1 MGDANF
7 QIRLTTPQ
15 NIIMDNPYS
24 QRLLD
29 LYAAHQAR
37 SRQSDEVVEIS
48 GDTEQETFSAATFL
62 AAYIT
67 LKAIQHLGRS
77 PADERHGN
85 FDMLGVYQCFA
96 SMVFVFLTL
105 PLKREEIEPDVM
117 KGAVVIG
124 KALFFEMPDEATVE
138 CIESGLR
145 KLQLIGKAEQEY
157 LAQLREDLDR
167 ATIAYVIAGTDEDSP
182 VRADDLIPVFA
193 ALLNILCETFS
204 RGD

>member
-1 MGDANF
+1 
-7 QIRLTTPQ
+7 
-15 NIIMDNPYS
+15 MDYS

-29 LYAAHQAR
+29 LYTTHQAATR
-37 SRQSDEVVEIS
+37 GPHEVTEPS
-48 GDTEQETFSAATFL
+48 GDLEEDVFSAATFL

-67 LKAIQHLGRS
+67 LQSIRHLGRS
-77 PADERHGN
+77 PAEERHSN

-105 PLKREEIEPDVM
+105 PLKREEIEPDVV
-117 KGAVVIG
+117 KAAVIIG
-124 KALFFEMPDEATVE
+124 KALFYELPDEAAVE

-145 KLQLIGKAEQEY
+145 KIQLIGKAEQEY
-157 LAQLREDLDR
+157 LVQFREDLDR
-167 ATIAYVIAGTDEDSP
+167 ATIAYVVAGTDAGSP

-204 RGD
+204 RDD

>member
-1 MGDANF
+1 
-7 QIRLTTPQ
+7 
-15 NIIMDNPYS
+15 MDYTYS

-29 LYAAHQAR
+29 LYA
-37 SRQSDEVVEIS
+37 SRQAETRPNEEVVEPS
-48 GDTEQETFSAATFL
+48 GDIAQDCFSAATFL
-62 AAYIT
+62 SAYIT
-67 LKAIQHLGRS
+67 LKSIQHLGRS
-77 PADERHGN
+77 PEEERQSN

-105 PLKREEIEPDVM
+105 PLKREEIEPDVV

-124 KALFFEMPDEATVE
+124 KALFFELPDEAVME

-157 LAQLREDLDR
+157 LLQFREDLDR
-167 ATIAYVIAGTDEDSP
+167 ATIAYVIAGTDEESP
-182 VRADDLIPVFA
+182 VNSDDLIPVFG

-204 RGD
+204 RDD

>member
-1 MGDANF
+1 
-7 QIRLTTPQ
+7 
-15 NIIMDNPYS
+15 MDTPYS

-29 LYAAHQAR
+29 LYAARHTEN
-37 SRQSDEVVEIS
+37 RQNREAMELS
-48 GDTEQETFSAATFL
+48 GDTQRDVFSAATYL

-67 LKAIQHLGRS
+67 LKTIHHLDRS
-77 PADERHGN
+77 PAEERQSN

-96 SMVFVFLTL
+96 NMVFVFLTL
-105 PLKREEIEPDVM
+105 PLRQEEIETDTV

-124 KALFFEMPDEATVE
+124 KALFFELPDEATVE

-157 LAQLREDLDR
+157 LVQLREDLDR
-167 ATIAYVIAGTDEDSP
+167 ATIAYVIAGTDPASP
-182 VRADDLIPVFA
+182 VRADDLIPVFG

-204 RGD
+204 RDD